1 MCSDD
6 IFPLRADSKSVSATV
21 RVDPGA
27 PIRVRIR
34 LGVGGSGGFSCN
46 AQHQCSILCVHTLLR
61 QKVFQVLCH
70 TQAVLLPVWTFHL
83 RWLFLIVARC
93 PRIPEHLS

>member
-1 MCSDD
+1 MLQSGL
-6 IFPLRADSKSVSATV
+6 ILVLLSELEL
-21 RVDPGA
+21 G
-27 PIRVRIR
+27 

-46 AQHQCSILCVHTLLR
+46 APNTNSMLCVHTLLR
-61 QKVFQVLCH
+61 QVFQVLCH
-70 TQAVLLPVWTFHL
+70 TQAVLLPVWTFRL